1 MPGLQRNPKIEEA
14 PLQQELMLF
23 NPVSA
28 QFYLLNSTM
37 TYIWRNCEGR
47 TVDDLLAGIE
57 EAFETAQSQPE
68 QEEIR
73 AALADL
79 MSMGLLVDG
88 LTSHA

>member
-1 MPGLQRNPKIEEA
+1 MPSLQRNPKIEEA

-23 NPVSA
+23 NPVSS

-57 EAFETAQSQPE
+57 GAFETAQARPE
-68 QEEIR
+68 QDEIR
-73 AALADL
+73 TALADL
-79 MSMGLLVDG
+79 MSLGLLVDE
-88 LTSHA
+88 SASQA

>member
-1 MPGLQRNPKIEEA
+1 MPSLQRNPKIEEA

-23 NPVSA
+23 NPVSS

-57 EAFETAQSQPE
+57 GAFETAQTRPE
-68 QEEIR
+68 QDEIR
-73 AALADL
+73 TALADL
-79 MSMGLLVDG
+79 MSLGLLVDE
-88 LTSHA
+88 SASQA